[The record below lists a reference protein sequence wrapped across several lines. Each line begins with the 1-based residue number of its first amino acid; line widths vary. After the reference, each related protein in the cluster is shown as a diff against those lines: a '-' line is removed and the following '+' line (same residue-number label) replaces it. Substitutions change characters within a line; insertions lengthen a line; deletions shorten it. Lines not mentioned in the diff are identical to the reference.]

1 MSQYLQ
7 RLNIASVEE
16 VGVDTN
22 MPHYTQHV
30 DVVEVVDSD
39 GNPWEPVPGP
49 DPWDEL
55 VVADKPLWHESNIYE
70 EGNTLTA
77 TTGTFIG
84 GDPDNT
90 TYRWRFQTR
99 DKAEDAWV
107 NGTWTNYP
115 NDLQQVSYSN
125 VSGGQIRFQIQA
137 RDSTTD
143 PENVVQ
149 VNSFTAVKDVA
160 YTPLSVSTPVAS
172 GLPYVGETITCT
184 TPVVTGGNGQNQIDY
199 FWVDET
205 NAMIFEVPY
214 MSQTTIVTSYD
225 VGKLMKCLVTVTSGD
240 GQNVTVAS
248 NQLGPMAYY
257 TIGTLSVVNT
267 TTNTSLS
274 PGEFENLLQG
284 VTSDYTASY
293 TGNLPASKASWQ
305 WSMRSGAS
313 TLYAPTNQASVEVGV
328 ANEYPSVSTI
338 SVAIQSTAA
347 EDSTSFSWSI
357 STTE

>member
-1 MSQYLQ
+1 MSAYLK
-7 RLNIASVEE
+7 RLQIDSVEE
-16 VGVDTN
+16 SVEYPSAYLKRVEI
-22 MPHYTQHV
+22 
-30 DVVEVVDSD
+30 VEVVDQD

-49 DPWDEL
+49 DPWDDL
-55 VVADKPLWHESNIYE
+55 VVADKPLWHESNIYD

-77 TTGTFIG
+77 TTGTFVG

-99 DKAEDAWV
+99 DKAADSWV

-125 VSGGQIRFQIQA
+125 VSGGQIRFQIQG
-137 RDSTTD
+137 RDAVTD

-149 VNSFTAVKDVA
+149 VNSFTNTKDVA

-184 TPVVTGGNGQNQIDY
+184 TPTVTGGNGQNQIDY

-205 NAMIFEVPY
+205 NAIIFETPY

-225 VGKLMKCLVTVTSGD
+225 VGKLMKCLVAVTSGD
-240 GQNVTVAS
+240 GQSVTVES
-248 NQLGPMAYY
+248 NQLGPMEYY
-257 TIGTLSVVNT
+257 TIGTLSVTNT
-267 TTNTSLS
+267 TTNTPLTESEIEEILK
-274 PGEFENLLQG
+274 GA
-284 VTSDYTASY
+284 TANYAATY
-293 TGNLPASKASWQ
+293 TGNLPASKAAWQ
-305 WSMRSGAS
+305 WSVRSGGTTIS
-313 TLYAPTNQASVEVGV
+313 GPNNQASATFEI
-328 ANEYPSVSTI
+328 ANEFPSASTVSVALVSTA
-338 SVAIQSTAA
+338 SQDAP
-347 EDSTSFSWSI
+347 SFSWTI

>member
-30 DVVEVVDSD
+30 NVVEVVDSD

-55 VVADKPLWHESNIYE
+55 SIADKPLWHEDNIYE

-77 TTGTFIG
+77 TTGTFVG
-84 GDPDNT
+84 GNPDNT
-90 TYRWRFQTR
+90 VYRWRFQTR
-99 DKAEDAWV
+99 AKPEDSWV

-115 NDLQQVSYSN
+115 NDLQQVSYPN
-125 VSGGQIRFQIQA
+125 VSGGQIRLQVQA
-137 RDSTTD
+137 RDAATD

-149 VNSFTAVKDVA
+149 VNSFTNTKTVA

-184 TPVVTGGNGQNQIDY
+184 TPTVTGGDGSYQIDY

-205 NAMIFEVPY
+205 NAMIWEVPY
-214 MSQTTIVTSYD
+214 MSQTTVVTSYD

-240 GQNVTVAS
+240 GQSTMVAS
-248 NQLGPMAYY
+248 NELGPMEYY
-257 TIGTLSVVNT
+257 TIGTLSVTNT
-267 TTNTSLS
+267 TTNTPLTEAQIEEILK
-274 PGEFENLLQG
+274 GATAN
-284 VTSDYTASY
+284 YTATY
-293 TGNLPASKASWQ
+293 TGNLPASKALWQ
-305 WSMRSGAS
+305 WSVRNGACTISG
-313 TLYAPTNQASVEVGV
+313 PNNQASATVEV
-328 ANEYPSVSTI
+328 ANEFPSASSL
-338 SVAIQSTAA
+338 SVAIQSSAA
-347 EDSTSFSWSI
+347 EDSTSFSWTI